1 LFEVSIKEIRSVPG
15 IEGYRNMESS
25 TDYRKQANRTGWIP
39 SLTAQSS
46 SLLLIDDLTFPGR
59 YSRREKSLIELII
72 LPVFYFSSSAY

>member
-46 SLLLIDDLTFPGR
+46 SLLLIDDLTFLR
-59 YSRREKSLIELII
+59 VEEQQMR
-72 LPVFYFSSSAY
+72 